1 MDVGV
6 ATWSLVAA
14 HRGGTQKTC
23 TMEGSPSFIHALLVS
38 MPFNNTV
45 QVGILADVVAGRPI
59 LGSWFVHLVFG
70 V

>member
-1 MDVGV
+1 M
-6 ATWSLVAA
+6 
-14 HRGGTQKTC
+14 HHGGFT
-23 TMEGSPSFIHALLVS
+23 FIRALLVS